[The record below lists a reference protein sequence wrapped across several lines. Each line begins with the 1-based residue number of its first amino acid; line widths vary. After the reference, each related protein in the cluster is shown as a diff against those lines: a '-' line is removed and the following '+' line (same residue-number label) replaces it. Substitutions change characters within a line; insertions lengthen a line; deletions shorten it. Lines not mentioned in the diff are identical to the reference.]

1 MTTSATSLDKRLI
14 LVDKTIAVHGNR
26 RDALLEIL
34 HTAHN
39 VYGFLDKKILLHIS
53 EKLRIPPSQVYGV
66 ATFYNYFKLKKPG
79 SHSVTFCL
87 GTACYVKGVEEIL
100 SALEKEF
107 NVKRGETSSDGKL
120 SLFVTRCVGA
130 CAMAP
135 NVIVDDEMIGKATKE
150 VVLERI
156 RKILE
161 SERVEA

>member
-1 MTTSATSLDKRLI
+1 MTTPTSLDKRLI
-14 LVDKTIAVHGNR
+14 LVDKAIVAHGNR
-26 RDALLEIL
+26 KDALLEIL
-34 HTAHN
+34 HTAQN

-53 EKLRIPPSQVYGV
+53 EKLKIPPSQVYGV

-79 SHSVTFCL
+79 SHAITFCL

-120 SLFVTRCVGA
+120 SVFVTRCVGA

-150 VVLERI
+150 VVLDKV
-156 RKILE
+156 RKLLE
-161 SERVEA
+161 GEKVEA

>member
-1 MTTSATSLDKRLI
+1 MTTPTSLDKRLI
-14 LVDKTIAVHGNR
+14 LVDKAIAAHGNR
-26 RDALLEIL
+26 KDALLEIL
-34 HTAHN
+34 HTAQN

-53 EKLRIPPSQVYGV
+53 EKLKIPPSQVYGV

-79 SHSVTFCL
+79 SHAITFCL

-120 SLFVTRCVGA
+120 SVFVTRCVGA

-150 VVLERI
+150 VVLDKV
-156 RKILE
+156 RKLLE
-161 SERVEA
+161 GEKVEA

>member
-1 MTTSATSLDKRLI
+1 MATSTSLDKRLI
-14 LVDKTIAVHGNR
+14 LVDKAIAAHGNR
-26 RDALLEIL
+26 KDALLEIL
-34 HTAHN
+34 HTAQN

-53 EKLRIPPSQVYGV
+53 EKLKLPPSQVYGV

-79 SHSVTFCL
+79 SHAITFCL

-107 NVKRGETSSDGKL
+107 NVRRGETSSDGKL

-150 VVLERI
+150 VVLDKV
-156 RKILE
+156 RKLLE
-161 SERVEA
+161 GEKVEA